1 MATTVHDPVCHMD
14 IDPASAAGTSEYEG
28 TTYYF
33 CAPGCKAEF
42 DADPAKV
49 LRAEA
54 EYDHSGGG
62 HEMAHAAP
70 EAPAGESR
78 RPWWQ
83 FWKR

>member
-1 MATTVHDPVCHMD
+1 MTATVHDPVCHMD
-14 IDPASAAGTSEYEG
+14 IDPAHAAGTSEWEG
-28 TTYYF
+28 VTYYF
-33 CAPGCKAEF
+33 CASGCKAEF

-54 EYDHSGGG
+54 EYDHSAGGG
-62 HEMAHAAP
+62 HEMAHTG
-70 EAPAGESR
+70 GEQR